1 MQDPVS
7 LLRPGRR
14 PLEVPIIV
22 IIIVMMLIM
31 IIVVINMITKITFK
45 VTSTGGLLRWPSC
58 DNHDDHGGPHDHRH
72 DDCHGGHDGHGENQM
87 YLLTLSIFR

>member
-14 PLEVPIIV
+14 PLEVPIITIIIIIIVVV
-22 IIIVMMLIM
+22 III
-31 IIVVINMITKITFK
+31 MITIITFK
-45 VTSTGGLLRWPSC
+45 ATSTGGLLRWPSDEHHGEC
-58 DNHDDHGGPHDHRH
+58 HGGHDDDHH